1 MTCVKIIFNV
11 MKLYKFIFIFLCLFF
26 CQNVFSQTFDVS
38 FIDAKNLSDISIE
51 FNNVIEIHGLKLEN
65 ADSEETLKSPFY
77 KSKNNKYY
85 YFTFLDK
92 KFKENL
98 ISEIKS
104 NKNIYKNFQRKID
117 YKINKFKIIDTSSK
131 AKAFVSVIFNDAIEI
146 QCSVLNGK
154 YGLWVQ
160 WPSEKKGNK
169 WIKLFIIKDDDLKYK
184 IEKEILV
191 LYHQKKN
198 KGNML

>member
-1 MTCVKIIFNV
+1 MN
-11 MKLYKFIFIFLCLFF
+11 LYKFIFIFLCLFF
-26 CQNVFSQTFDVS
+26 CQNVFCQALDVS

-51 FNNVIEIHGLKLEN
+51 FNNTIEIHGLKLGKYGN
-65 ADSEETLKSPFY
+65 KETLQSPFY

-85 YFTFLDK
+85 YFSFLDK

-104 NKNIYKNFQRKID
+104 NKNIYKKSTQEID
-117 YKINKFKIIDTSSK
+117 YKINKFKIINTSSK
-131 AKAFVSVIFNDAIEI
+131 AKAFVSVIFNDAVEI

-160 WPSEKKGNK
+160 WPSEKRKNK
-169 WIKLFIIKDDDLKYK
+169 WMKLFIIKDADLKYK
-184 IEKEILV
+184 IEKEILI
-191 LYHQKKN
+191 LYHQKQN
-198 KGNML
+198 TGNMI